1 MKNWTAKTLAMATAM
16 AATIVTTGLLPAAGA
31 HAQNYPSRPVKLI
44 VPLAAG
50 GSTDIIARTMAA
62 KLTEYWNGNAVLVE
76 NRTGGATIIGTDAVA
91 KAAPDGHTMLVSP
104 APLVVNATLFAGK
117 LPYDTLKDFAPVILI
132 NTSPLVLV
140 VNTDVPAK
148 SVKELIALAK
158 AQQGRMNYGSSTVGG
173 SGHLSAE
180 LLNMMGEVKTQHI
193 PYKGNAPALTDLMAG
208 RVSFLFNGTTSVL
221 SLIQAGKVRALGVTS
236 LTRVSALPDVPTMD
250 EAGLKGFSATAWN
263 GLNVPARTP
272 ATVIAKINADA
283 NKAILSTEMSTRL
296 KNDGS
301 DAGGGTP
308 QQFDTF
314 MRDEM
319 AKWAKV
325 IKIAN
330 IQAE

>member
-1 MKNWTAKTLAMATAM
+1 MKNWTGKTLAAAAAMAT
-16 AATIVTTGLLPAAGA
+16 TIVTAGLLPATGA

-50 GSTDIIARTMAA
+50 GSTDIIGRTMAA
-62 KLTEYWNGNAVLVE
+62 KLMEYWNGNVVLVE

-91 KAAPDGHTMLVSP
+91 KAAPDGYTMLLTP
-104 APLVVNATLFAGK
+104 APLAVNATLFAGK

-140 VNTDVPAK
+140 VNPDVPAK
-148 SVKELIALAK
+148 SVKELIALAR
-158 AQQGRMNYGSSTVGG
+158 AQQGKMNYGSSTVGG

-221 SLIQAGKVRALGVTS
+221 SLIQAGKVRPLGVTS
-236 LTRVSALPDVPTMD
+236 LTRVSVLPDVPTMD
-250 EAGLKGFSATAWN
+250 EAGLKGFFATAWN
-263 GLNVPARTP
+263 GINVPARTP
-272 ATVIAKINADA
+272 AAVIAKINADA
-283 NKAILSTEMSTRL
+283 NRAIQSTEMSTRL

-308 QQFDTF
+308 QQYDTF
-314 MRDEM
+314 MREEM